1 MSTSIDNFTVSEVN
15 WQISTGEE
23 IPNTVLTLTP
33 NAGYFL
39 DANNFSATTSSPVS
53 NIYFTQSGD
62 NVSMTVEFDSTPV
75 VSDLAIPICM
85 NGRSDLIVFTLQV
98 DYNYSVLNASASLPP
113 VTINREGIYDSVS
126 NIFTNA
132 TFTADTDYYFL
143 NTPTCVVSVGDPNNY
158 TISNTKTYDTNSNLI
173 GISFTA
179 QYTFPSINV
188 SGDLISINASAVA
201 LPTQAPIQV
210 RSYSFLNSE
219 FSSDGE
225 TRRFSVFGTQGA
237 NWTLTVNNGATPSTY
252 SSVVPSG
259 GQDFLDINIPVGF
272 GVDYTFTLTGDLIS
286 PFPQSNPFTISQAAD
301 IPVLQTT
308 EITNITN
315 TTADSGG
322 YNILPTLPITQK
334 GVEWSETSTFDTI
347 TGSTNEGSGDS
358 DFTSNI
364 TVLSKDTYY
373 YVRAYATNSLG
384 TGYGQVVEFLTTNF
398 AECGS
403 TVDAG
408 GPGIQ
413 DIGIELNPS
422 GGLLAFLVWASTSYP
437 DKFEIFHGAADPTFG
452 TTIIANKKATSGS
465 TTDGNSGPFD
475 NVYGTSNSYPLP
487 PAVSA
492 PDTGV
497 ANPNGGVFP
506 TELEADGVPQ
516 FIDASTSPPTRQA
529 EFEIA
534 TNGYYDVPSMSVG
547 GTDYQQVLW
556 WVYSPTDYNISDTAI
571 LRVTAPHDV
580 STVWKVL
587 RLCCP
592 DSNCVE
598 LPTIVTKGISNET
611 GSAADSGGE
620 NITDG
625 GNTILSK
632 GIQWSEFADFSTIL
646 SANNEGTGTADFNS
660 TMTGLTVGNTY
671 YVRAYAQSAVGIGY
685 GQVIEFVSNITVP
698 CNSIATPGGEGIND
712 LNINL
717 DSGGGLIAIAVAA
730 GGIVDKFEIIHGGP
744 GGTKVAT
751 SGMTTANA
759 GPFDN
764 TYGTE
769 TSNTVPTNTQAGNV
783 DQFIGTAKGVPPTR
797 ETEFTDETGY
807 IADMGGRQQLLW
819 WQYDAA
825 DFQIASNVTIRVTG
839 PSDTSTGWNFLRLCC
854 PDSNCTLP
862 PSP

>member
-1 MSTSIDNFTVSEVN
+1 MSTSIDNFTVSEVK

-39 DANNFSATTSSPVS
+39 DANNFSATISSPVS

-85 NGRSDLIVFTLQV
+85 QGRSDLIVFTLQV

-113 VTINREGIYDSVS
+113 VTINREGIYGSVS

-158 TISNTKTYDTNSNLI
+158 TISNTKTYDTNSNLTS
-173 GISFTA
+173 ISFTA
-179 QYTFPSINV
+179 QYNFPSANV

-201 LPTQAPIQV
+201 LPTQAPIQI

-259 GQDFLDINIPVGF
+259 GQDFLDVNIPLGF
-272 GVDYTFTLTGDLIS
+272 GVDYTFTLTGDLVS
-286 PFPQSNPFTISQAAD
+286 PFPQQNPFTISQAAD

-347 TGSTNEGSGDS
+347 IGSTNEGSGGS

-364 TVLSKDTYY
+364 TGLSQGTYY

-384 TGYGQVVEFLTTNF
+384 TGYGPVVEFLTTNVI
-398 AECGS
+398 ACGS
-403 TVDAG
+403 TVTAG
-408 GPGIQ
+408 GSGIQ
-413 DIGIELNPS
+413 DSPIALSPQ
-422 GGLLAFLVWASTSYP
+422 GGLIAFLVEGSSTYP

-452 TTIIANKKATSGS
+452 TTIIANKKSTSGG
-465 TTDGNSGPFD
+465 TAAGNSGPFD
-475 NVYGTSNSYPLP
+475 NVYGTSNSNPLP

-492 PDTGV
+492 PNTGD

-506 TELEADGVPQ
+506 TEAQADTVPQ
-516 FIDASTSPPTRQA
+516 FIAADTSPPTRQV
-529 EFEIA
+529 EFQSA
-534 TNGYYDVPSMSVG
+534 TQGNYDVPSMSIG
-547 GTDYQQVLW
+547 GVDYQQVLW
-556 WVYSPTDYNISDTAI
+556 WLYDSADYAVSNTAI

-580 STVWKVL
+580 STQWTTL

-592 DSNCVE
+592 DSNC
-598 LPTIVTKGISNET
+598 
-611 GSAADSGGE
+611 DE
-620 NITDG
+620 NIT
-625 GNTILSK
+625 
-632 GIQWSEFADFSTIL
+632 
-646 SANNEGTGTADFNS
+646 
-660 TMTGLTVGNTY
+660 
-671 YVRAYAQSAVGIGY
+671 
-685 GQVIEFVSNITVP
+685 P
-698 CNSIATPGGEGIND
+698 
-712 LNINL
+712 
-717 DSGGGLIAIAVAA
+717 
-730 GGIVDKFEIIHGGP
+730 
-744 GGTKVAT
+744 
-751 SGMTTANA
+751 
-759 GPFDN
+759 
-764 TYGTE
+764 
-769 TSNTVPTNTQAGNV
+769 
-783 DQFIGTAKGVPPTR
+783 
-797 ETEFTDETGY
+797 
-807 IADMGGRQQLLW
+807 
-819 WQYDAA
+819 
-825 DFQIASNVTIRVTG
+825 
-839 PSDTSTGWNFLRLCC
+839 
-854 PDSNCTLP
+854 
-862 PSP
+862 